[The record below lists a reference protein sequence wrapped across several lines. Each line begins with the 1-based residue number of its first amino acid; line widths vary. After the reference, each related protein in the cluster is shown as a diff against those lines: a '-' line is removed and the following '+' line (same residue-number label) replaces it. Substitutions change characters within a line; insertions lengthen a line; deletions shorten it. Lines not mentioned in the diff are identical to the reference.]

1 MTKWWRDN
9 FAVPIEGGEDCLE
22 CGRSMQRF
30 RHSAGWRP
38 LPGQGF
44 FHWWD
49 VCGACEHTQHY
60 EQARGKPGELPDTS
74 APMQMI
80 LF

>member
-1 MTKWWRDN
+1 
-9 FAVPIEGGEDCLE
+9 
-22 CGRSMQRF
+22 MQRF